1 MTATPR
7 PTRPVRRLLAVN
19 ETSAGGVVVDVQDGR
34 ARIAIIARRN
44 RSGRIEWCLPKGHV
58 EPGETLRQTAE
69 REVAE
74 ETGIRGR
81 VLITLG
87 IVEYWF
93 STPQHRIHKMVYHYL
108 LEATGGHLTVEDD
121 PDQEAIDAA
130 WYPLDEVHEQLT
142 FPNERR
148 IAQDAWHRLAGP
160 G

>member
-1 MTATPR
+1 MTTTPR
-7 PTRPVRRLLAVN
+7 PTRPVRRLPAVN

-44 RSGRIEWCLPKGHV
+44 RSGRVEWCLPKGHV
-58 EPGETLRQTAE
+58 EAGETLRQTAE

-87 IVEYWF
+87 TVEYWF

-108 LEATGGHLTVEDD
+108 LEATGGRLTVEDD

-148 IAQDAWHRLAGP
+148 IAQAAWQRLAGS